1 MFEGFDFEGLWN
13 NNPEVIRA
21 GQGPDLTDEMI
32 LAVERELGYKLPEA
46 YIWLMKRRNGGFLK
60 RTDFLLGYE
69 LPVVGDRTMMR
80 QLYQINMDNS
90 FCAINGQY
98 GTKFLVEDWGY
109 PDIGVAIGVGFFGE
123 HEIFFLDYRECGPQ
137 GEPKVS
143 HVDQECDY
151 RITVIAENFESFIR
165 SLVIDPDGS

>member
-13 NNPEVIRA
+13 NHPEAIRA
-21 GQGPDLTDEMI
+21 GQGPELTDEMI
-32 LAVERELGYKLPEA
+32 LAVEQELGYKLPES

-69 LPVVGDRTMMR
+69 LPIVGDRTMMR
-80 QLYQINMDNS
+80 QLYHINMNNS
-90 FCAINGQY
+90 FSAINGEY

-151 RITVIAENFESFIR
+151 RITVLADNFEEYIR
-165 SLVIDPDGS
+165 KLVESND

>member
-13 NNPEVIRA
+13 NNPDAIRA
-21 GQGPDLTDEMI
+21 GQGPELTDEMI
-32 LAVERELGYKLPEA
+32 LEVEQELRYKLPES

-60 RTDFLLGYE
+60 RTDFLLGYK

-80 QLYQINMDNS
+80 QLYQITTNNS
-90 FCAINGQY
+90 FSGINGKY
-98 GTKFLVEDWGY
+98 GTKFLIQDWGY

-123 HEIFFLDYRECGPQ
+123 HEIFFLDYRACGPQ

-143 HVDQECDY
+143 HVDQECNY
-151 RITVIAENFESFIR
+151 RITVLADNFEEYIR
-165 SLVIDPDGS
+165 KLVESDD